1 MSGINKVILV
11 GHLGKDPEVR
21 HLEGNVTVASF
32 PLATSELY
40 NKDGRKVEQT
50 EWHNIVMWRGLAE
63 VAAKYLF
70 KGKLVYIEG
79 KLRTRTYEDKEGIRR
94 YTTEVVAENFT
105 LLGRRSDF
113 EPTNNPNTA
122 SNTTT
127 STSEQTTKKTE
138 EGSAEVDFKEHEGE
152 EDSFF

>member
-21 HLEGNVTVASF
+21 HLEGGVSVASF
-32 PLATSELY
+32 PLATSETY

-50 EWHNIVMWRGLAE
+50 EWHNIVMWRGLAD
-63 VAAKYLF
+63 VASKYLQ

-79 KLRTRTYEDKEGIRR
+79 KLRTRSFEDKDGNKK

-105 LLGRRSDF
+105 MLGRKSDF
-113 EPTNNPNTA
+113 DNGNGTPAQVTP
-122 SNTTT
+122 
-127 STSEQTTKKTE
+127 KPE
-138 EGSAEVDFKEHEGE
+138 EHPMSYERSKPETDDLPF
-152 EDSFF
+152 

>member
-32 PLATSELY
+32 PLATSETY
-40 NKDGRKVEQT
+40 NKDGKRIEQT
-50 EWHNIVMWRGLAE
+50 EWHNIVMWRGLAD
-63 VAAKYLF
+63 VASKYLQ

-79 KLRTRTYEDKEGIRR
+79 KLRTRSFEDKEGHKK

-105 LLGRRSDF
+105 MLGRKSDF
-113 EPTNNPNTA
+113 ENGTNGTTTQADKTENPASA
-122 SNTTT
+122 SNF
-127 STSEQTTKKTE
+127 SLDP
-138 EGSAEVDFKEHEGE
+138 VDDDLPF
-152 EDSFF
+152 